1 MNHYNKVRKTLAQMT
16 NLRDACNELIKQ
28 CEAEL
33 NKQPIDASKTI
44 EELKTELELDELQEE
59 FENIA
64 KQPAPAQ
71 VQPSHTIKFNID
83 TTLKQLRT
91 SAELQAEKQRL
102 FEAKEQIIR
111 NITRNDNDNNS

>member
-44 EELKTELELDELQEE
+44 DELKQELELD
-59 FENIA
+59 
-64 KQPAPAQ
+64 
-71 VQPSHTIKFNID
+71 
-83 TTLKQLRT
+83 
-91 SAELQAEKQRL
+91 
-102 FEAKEQIIR
+102 
-111 NITRNDNDNNS
+111 